1 MTATLISAAFAGLL
15 FAGILFCMRMGWYIG
30 RRRLKSCGG
39 EEAGGLGVID
49 GAVFGLLGLLI
60 AFTFTG
66 AATRFEARRALVT
79 NQLNA
84 VGTAWLRL
92 DLLPEPEKT
101 TVRENF
107 RKYIDTQ
114 IELLGSVRSTL
125 AGLESSAVQAGLH
138 RLSEDQQAVW
148 DALIVAVE
156 KESRLPLAQTVLPAM
171 NEVFDLTTV
180 RLMAS
185 LQHPPLAVYI
195 LLAVLVLASALLAG
209 FGMAKSAEQ
218 SLLHLIV
225 FAVIISASVYLI
237 LDIEYPRLG
246 LITIDSMDQS
256 MIDLRKGMD

>member
-15 FAGILFCMRMGWYIG
+15 FAGILFCMRMGWHIG
-30 RRRLKSCGG
+30 RKRLRSCGG
-39 EEAGGLGVID
+39 EETGGLGVID

-66 AATRFEARRALVT
+66 AATRFEARRTLVT

-101 TVRENF
+101 MVRESF
-107 RKYIDTQ
+107 KKYIDTQ
-114 IELLGSVRSTL
+114 MEIVGSVRTTL
-125 AGLESSAVQAGLH
+125 AGQENATVQEGLR
-138 RLSEDQQAVW
+138 RLSEDQQEVW

-180 RLMAS
+180 RMMAA
-185 LQHPPLAVYI
+185 LQHPPLAVYL

-218 SLLHLIV
+218 SVLHLVV

-237 LDIEYPRLG
+237 LDIEHPRLG
-246 LITIDSMDQS
+246 LITIESMNQS